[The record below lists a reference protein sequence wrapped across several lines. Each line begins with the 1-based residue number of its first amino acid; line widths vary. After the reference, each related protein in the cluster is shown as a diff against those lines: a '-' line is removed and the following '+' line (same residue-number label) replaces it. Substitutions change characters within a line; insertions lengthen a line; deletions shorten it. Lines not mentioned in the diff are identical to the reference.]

1 MSDDNSAAAP
11 FDPKATARRLIRS
24 GRYASLGTLE
34 RESGAPY
41 VSLASTA
48 TDFDG
53 APVILIS
60 TLAVHTQNL
69 LVDPMVSI
77 LFAEIGAGDPVG
89 HPRVSVVGT
98 ARKVEDE
105 APRRRFLER
114 HEAARFYAGF
124 ADFSFWRIEPRGAH
138 LVAGFGRIVD
148 LKPVD
153 LLVATE
159 GAEGLSGAEAEA
171 VAHVNE
177 DHRDT
182 LELYATKLLGRRPGA
197 WRVTGI
203 DPEGCDLALEDETA
217 RLLFAELVK
226 TPGDL
231 RKAFRTL
238 ADAARAGS

>member
-1 MSDDNSAAAP
+1 MSDDNAAAAP
-11 FDPKATARRLIRS
+11 FDPRATARRLVRT
-24 GRYASLGTLE
+24 GRHASLGTLE
-34 RESGAPY
+34 RETGAPY
-41 VSLASTA
+41 VSLVSTA

-60 TLAVHTQNL
+60 TLAVHTRNL
-69 LVDPMVSI
+69 QVDQLVSI

-89 HPRVSVVGT
+89 HPRVSLVGT

-105 APRRRFLER
+105 GPRRRFLER

-148 LKPVD
+148 LAPED

-159 GAEGLSGAEAEA
+159 GSEGLAAAEAEA

-177 DHRDT
+177 DHRET
-182 LELYATKLLGRRPGA
+182 LELYATRLLGQRPGA

-231 RKAFRTL
+231 RKAFKAL